1 MKFYGKKKWIF
12 TPQSYNSKLNPKQKR
27 KQFPHH
33 GIAITAEQAVTEPQ
47 ASLRE
52 VQSYA

>member
-1 MKFYGKKKWIF
+1 MEKKWIF
-12 TPQSYNSKLNPKQKR
+12 TPQSYNSKLNPKQIR

-33 GIAITAEQAVTEPQ
+33 YGIAITAEQAVTEPQ

-52 VQSYA
+52 VQSYV